1 MAQTASAGKLT
12 KQQLGQIGENLVA
25 YALGQRGFNVVAHNV
40 RTRYGE
46 IDLIAQKDHT
56 TIFVEVKT
64 RTSRQ
69 YGYPEEAVDRKK
81 RLHLSRACLA
91 LAPKYA
97 RNRDYALLV
106 VAVELDLA
114 ARAAKLVQIQLDE

>member
-1 MAQTASAGKLT
+1 MAQTAPNQHLT
-12 KQQLGQIGENLVA
+12 NQQLGQIGESLVT
-25 YALGQRGFNVVAHNV
+25 YALGERGFTVVARNV

-46 IDLIAQKDHT
+46 IDLIAQKEGI

-64 RTSRQ
+64 RTSRRF
-69 YGYPEEAVDRKK
+69 GYPEEAVDRKK
-81 RLHLSRACLA
+81 RLHLSRACLS

-97 RNRDYALLV
+97 RTNDYAILV